1 MPLDVA
7 DPKFVE
13 LETQRPSR
21 GMAGNHPI
29 NPLTVGRHDLVSGII
44 PDKQVS
50 SPAW

>member
-1 MPLDVA
+1 MPVDVA

-29 NPLTVGRHDLVSGII
+29 NSLTVGRHDLVSGII